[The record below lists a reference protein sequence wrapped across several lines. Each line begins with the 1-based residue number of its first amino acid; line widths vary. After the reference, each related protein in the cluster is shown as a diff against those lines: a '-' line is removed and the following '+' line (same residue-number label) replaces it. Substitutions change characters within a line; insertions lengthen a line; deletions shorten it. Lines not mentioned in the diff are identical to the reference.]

1 MVVSGKAQGDEGY
14 KLKETREEKEEIY
27 TTEQPSM
34 LSLSLKQVSS
44 YLMTIFILFACIN
57 HYNGVEIKH
66 GMAFTI

>member
-34 LSLSLKQVSS
+34 LSLSLKQVKQ
-44 YLMTIFILFACIN
+44 LFDDNVYSFCL
-57 HYNGVEIKH
+57 YKPLQQS
-66 GMAFTI
+66 